1 MLAFIDVDAKT
12 LAFIANPVF
21 VSAGVVGIDAD
32 AVSNGSDA
40 VGVVFVIVVE
50 NIDVG
55 VGVGFGVGF
64 GVVIDVCID
73 AVGIAAV
80 GSGADGLVE
89 LHELL
94 QIGFVGI

>member
-12 LAFIANPVF
+12 LVFTANPVF
-21 VSAGVVGIDAD
+21 VSAGVVGIDVD
-32 AVSNGSDA
+32 AVSDGSDA

-50 NIDVG
+50 KID

-80 GSGADGLVE
+80 GSGADGVVE

-94 QIGFVGI
+94 RISFVGIS

>member
-1 MLAFIDVDAKT
+1 MLALIDVDVKT
-12 LAFIANPVF
+12 LVYIANPVF
-21 VSAGVVGIDAD
+21 VSAGVFGIDAD

-40 VGVVFVIVVE
+40 VGVVLVIVVE
-50 NIDVG
+50 NIF
-55 VGVGFGVGF
+55 VGVGFGVG
-64 GVVIDVCID
+64 IDVCID

>member
-12 LAFIANPVF
+12 LVFIANPVF
-21 VSAGVVGIDAD
+21 VSAGVVGIGAD
-32 AVSNGSDA
+32 AVSDGSDA

-55 VGVGFGVGF
+55 VDVNF

-89 LHELL
+89 LHKLL
-94 QIGFVGI
+94 PISFVGIS